1 MTAALYGQK
10 HNNKN
15 DDKEQTNKE
24 TNDRRLDGQPVR
36 KLQEEALIYMA
47 YHLGLLDAASQE
59 PEPPT
64 ESMLIVKDPCLALKH
79 DYSEAS
85 RWRFWNEVKFFM
97 DCCVVEHEHL
107 KSGVLPPV
115 HEFWELRL
123 GTSSLYTICSLAE

>member
-1 MTAALYGQK
+1 MTAALYGLWLFVW
-10 HNNKN
+10 
-15 DDKEQTNKE
+15 DDDIERAGY
-24 TNDRRLDGQPVR
+24 DAGDSRLDGQPVR

-97 DCCVVEHEHL
+97 DCCAVEHEHL